1 MNLLTY
7 INKKI
12 VQPYIG
18 TFQGLSREVWWLA
31 LITFINR
38 AGTMVIPFLSLYLT
52 KHMGFS
58 LGKVGWVM
66 TAFGLGSVIGSWIG
80 GKLTDKIGYYKVM
93 LFSLIATGFLFIGL
107 QYLDTFYT
115 ICIGVF
121 LVMLVADTFR
131 PAMFVA
137 LNAYSKPENKARSVT
152 LIRLAI
158 NLGFSGGPAIGGLII
173 TKIGYGFLFWIDGVT
188 CILAALLLM
197 VVLRPK
203 AARIL
208 DDLVVENPKSVYND
222 KPFFI
227 FFAAMILFGF
237 VFLQYF
243 STMPLY
249 YREVQH
255 LSEFHIGLLLGFNG
269 LLIFLL
275 EMPVIKKLEDK
286 QLNMVGLMIFGAVLM
301 GTSLLILNLSSWVGV
316 VVIGMVLMTIGEM
329 ILFPYSNTFVMQR
342 SKGGKPGEYMGLYT
356 VSFSIAHIFGH
367 NMGLQFV
374 DKIGYE
380 NTWYIMTVLTLV
392 CLLLLYWLKVA
403 LEKERLAKKAIH
415 QLNQTQHLQSKQL

>member
-7 INKKI
+7 INRKI

-18 TFQGLSREVWWLA
+18 TFNGLSTEVWWLA

-52 KHMGFS
+52 KHMGFTLS
-58 LGKVGWVM
+58 KVGWVM

-80 GKLTDKIGYYKVM
+80 GKLTDSIGYYKVM
-93 LFSLIATGFLFIGL
+93 LFSLIGTGFLFIGL
-107 QYLDTFYT
+107 QYLTTFYT
-115 ICIGVF
+115 ICLGVF

-173 TKIGYGFLFWIDGVT
+173 TKIGYGFLFWIDGIT
-188 CILAALLLM
+188 CILAAILL
-197 VVLRPK
+197 VIVLQPR
-203 AARIL
+203 ASRIL
-208 DDLVVENPKSVYND
+208 DNLIVENPKSVYSD
-222 KPFFI
+222 KLFFI
-227 FFAAMILFGF
+227 FFAAMVLFGF

-243 STMPLY
+243 STIPLY
-249 YREVQH
+249 YKDVQQ
-255 LSEFHIGLLLGFNG
+255 LSEYHIGLLMGLNGF
-269 LLIFLL
+269 LIFVL
-275 EMPVIKKLEDK
+275 EMPVIKKLEEGN
-286 QLNMVGLMIFGAVLM
+286 LNIVALMIFGVILM
-301 GTSLLILNLSSWVGV
+301 GASLLVLNLSAWVGI
-316 VVIGMVLMTIGEM
+316 VVIGMVLMTLGEM
-329 ILFPYSNTFVMQR
+329 ILFPFSNTFVMQR
-342 SKGGKPGEYMGLYT
+342 AKGGKQGEYMGLYT

-374 DKIGYE
+374 DNVGYE

-403 LEKERLAKKAIH
+403 LEKERSAKKATH
-415 QLNQTQHLQSKQL
+415 Q